1 MKRVQKYCLLFALL
15 LCWNSAKALPAPY
28 TNKTIR
34 LLFVGNSLTYT
45 NDVPALVKELGQN
58 DSVLIQYKIMAYPD
72 YGLDDHLAE
81 GKVQNE
87 IETGNYTYVIVQQ
100 GPSALPASQTALIQ
114 SVKKFQE
121 LCNQTKH
128 TKLAVYMVWPSKAR
142 LFDLD
147 QVIDSY
153 RNAAVK
159 NNALICPAGLAWK
172 KTWLVNPSI
181 SLYGEDGFHP
191 NLSGSILAA
200 MTIYGKLVGKSGIE
214 LINHR
219 KFSWRK
225 KVSIETLNILK
236 ASAIEAIDKI

>member
-1 MKRVQKYCLLFALL
+1 MKQIRKYYLLFVVL

-28 TNKTIR
+28 TNKIIR

-58 DSVLIQYKIMAYPD
+58 DSILIQYKTMAYPD
-72 YGLDDHLAE
+72 YGLDDHLTE

-100 GPSALPASQTALIQ
+100 GPSALPASQTALMLSI
-114 SVKKFQE
+114 KKIQE
-121 LCNQTKH
+121 LCDKTNH
-128 TKLAVYMVWPSKAR
+128 TKLALFMVWPSKAR

-153 RNAAVK
+153 RNAALK
-159 NNALICPAGLAWK
+159 NNSLICPAGLAWK
-172 KTWLVNPSI
+172 KAWLVNPYI

-191 NLSGSILAA
+191 NLSGSLLAA
-200 MTIYGKLVGKSGIE
+200 MTIYGKLVGKRGIE

-219 KFSWRK
+219 KFSWGK
-225 KVSIETLNILK
+225 QVSIETVNILK
-236 ASAIEAIDKI
+236 ASAIEAIDTI

>member
-1 MKRVQKYCLLFALL
+1 MKRIQKYYLLVAVL
-15 LCWNSAKALPAPY
+15 LCWNCSKGLSAQY
-28 TNKTIR
+28 TDKVIR

-45 NDVPALVKELGQN
+45 NDMPALVKELGAN
-58 DSVLIQYKIMAYPD
+58 DSVLIHYKMMAYPD

-81 GKVQNE
+81 GKIQDE
-87 IETGNYTYVIVQQ
+87 IKTGYYTYVIVQQ

-121 LCNQTKH
+121 LCDQTKH
-128 TKLAVYMVWPSKAR
+128 TKLALFMVWPSKAR

-147 QVIDSY
+147 RVIDSY
-153 RNAAVK
+153 RNAANI

-191 NLSGSILAA
+191 NISGSLLAA
-200 MTIYGKLVGKSGIE
+200 MTIYGKLFGKRGIE
-214 LINHR
+214 LINN
-219 KFSWRK
+219 KKTSWRK
-225 KVSIETLNILK
+225 KISIQTLDILK
-236 ASAIEAIDKI
+236 TSAIEAIDTI